1 MSYPNLLRI
10 SLLVFSAA
18 FLLGGCAL
26 EEKNS
31 AHAEG
36 TLPWNRPQSWE
47 GAGAMGAA
55 MQGTP

>member
-1 MSYPNLLRI
+1 MLRT
-10 SLLVFSAA
+10 SLLILAA
-18 FLLGGCAL
+18 TLLLGGCAL
-26 EEKNS
+26 DEKS
-31 AHAEG
+31 AAHAEG

>member
-1 MSYPNLLRI
+1 MLRI
-10 SLLVFSAA
+10 SLLIFTAVF
-18 FLLGGCAL
+18 FLGGCAL
-26 EEKNS
+26 DEKS
-31 AHAEG
+31 PAHAEG